1 MINVLSKDVL
11 YSVMASILLLPV
23 SRMERTNMALIGV
36 VLVKLVKKEG

>member
-23 SRMERTNMALIGV
+23 SRMERMNMALIGM
-36 VLVKLVKKEG
+36 VLVQLAKKGG